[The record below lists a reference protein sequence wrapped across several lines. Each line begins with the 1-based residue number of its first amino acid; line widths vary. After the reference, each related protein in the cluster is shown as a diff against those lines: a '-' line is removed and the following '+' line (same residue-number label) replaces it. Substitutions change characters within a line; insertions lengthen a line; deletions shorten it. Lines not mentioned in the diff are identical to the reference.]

1 MSKYSTKFPRQQ
13 QKNDGVSFHR
23 RMLRRIDLSEVRN
36 VKKQYAAFLLLPLA
50 VFLSI
55 ASADP
60 GGDKCKAA
68 VEKASLSLVRRELGA
83 DFLCGLS
90 LSEQLVLRQSPYL
103 LSVQL
108 SGEGETAAQELTSEV
123 PDISAP
129 ESSTALTYDDNGIP
143 AQTVIPTNPA
153 AYTVINGVY
162 IKNSSSKTLDAP
174 QLSAAGF
181 DAHLQ
186 DASPQILI
194 IHTHGSEAYAMPK
207 GQSYVSTGTYR
218 TADTTY
224 NVVRIGDEIAATL
237 SAQGLSVVHDRTLY
251 DDPLY
256 DGAYERSAQGIE
268 IYLEKYPSITYVLD
282 VHRDAVQDTSGQQYK
297 LVKKENA
304 DCAQVSFV
312 MGSNNDHWQENLK
325 LAIAVSAAVN
335 TLSPTV
341 MRPITLRNSNYNQ
354 NYTTGSMLVEIGAA
368 GNSLDEAITAARL
381 FAQGFAA
388 AVLNNEK

>member
-1 MSKYSTKFPRQQ
+1 
-13 QKNDGVSFHR
+13 
-23 RMLRRIDLSEVRN
+23 

-297 LVKKENA
+297 LVTKENA

-381 FAQGFAA
+381 FAQGFATT
-388 AVLNNEK
+388 VLNNEK